1 MPNAP
6 AHQQPTVEVI
16 HNLAASR
23 FEATVDGQLS
33 IADYRIHGQV
43 MDMPHTYVPKAL
55 EGRGIAALLVAAA
68 VAYAQAKGLK
78 VRPSCSYVTVYMQRH
93 PELHA
98 LRA

>member
-6 AHQQPTVEVI
+6 AHQQPKHEVI

-23 FEATVDGQLS
+23 FETTVDGQLS
-33 IADYRIHGQV
+33 IADYRIQGDV
-43 MDMPHTYVPKAL
+43 MDMPHTFVPKAL
-55 EGRGIAALLVAAA
+55 EGKGIAAQLVAAA
-68 VAYAQAKGLK
+68 IAYAQAKGLK
-78 VRPSCSYVTVYMQRH
+78 VRPSCSYVALYMQRH